1 MVHFQKEI
9 SFLSKHHLLRTLV
22 PIDSGQTTTLE
33 QDGKT
38 FLHFS
43 SNNYLGLA
51 GHPTL
56 KSTAIR
62 AIQDWGVGGGASRLV
77 SGNSR
82 LYFELE
88 TRIAKFKN
96 TESALVFPSGYA
108 ANIGSIGALVQKHD
122 LIFADRLCHA
132 SLIDGARLSKATLR
146 VYRHKDTEQ
155 LAKLLRRKKK
165 KEQTL
170 IITDGVFSMDGDI
183 APLAEILR
191 LAEEFDALIYLDD
204 AHAIGV
210 LGPNGR
216 GTCDYFGLSSPRIIQ
231 MGTLSK
237 ALGSLGGFIATDRVL
252 IEYLINKAR
261 PFIYTT
267 ALPPALLAT
276 ALAGFDLIENDPEIR
291 NRLWRLTSHVRTQ
304 INQMGFNTCG
314 SETPIIPILIGPTET
329 ALTFSQKLLEEGIY
343 IPAIRPPTVPDG
355 TSRLRI
361 SLMATHTDEQIQFL
375 LNSLEKIGKKLR
387 LI

>member
-9 SFLSKHHLLRTLV
+9 SFLAKHHLLRTLV
-22 PIDSGQTTTLE
+22 PIDSGQATTLE
-33 QDGKT
+33 RDGKI

-155 LAKLLRRKKK
+155 LAKLLRQKKK

-237 ALGSLGGFIATDRVL
+237 ALGSLGGFIATNRVF

-375 LNSLEKIGKKLR
+375 LSSLESIGKKLR

>member
-1 MVHFQKEI
+1 MVHLQKEI
-9 SFLSKHHLLRTLV
+9 LFLSKHHLLRTLV
-22 PIDSGQTTTLE
+22 PIDSGQATTLE
-33 QDGKT
+33 QEGKT
-38 FLHFS
+38 LLHFS

-56 KSTAIR
+56 KSAAIK

-108 ANIGSIGALVQKHD
+108 ANIGSIGALAQKHD

-204 AHAIGV
+204 AHATGV
-210 LGPNGR
+210 LGSNGR
-216 GTCDYFGLSSPRIIQ
+216 GTCDHFGLSSPRIIQ

-237 ALGSLGGFIATDRVL
+237 ALGSLGGFIATDRVF

-291 NRLWRLTSHVRTQ
+291 NRLWQLTRHVRTQ

-329 ALTFSQKLLEEGIY
+329 ALTFSQKFLEEGIY

-375 LNSLEKIGKKLR
+375 LNSLENIGKKLR

>member
-33 QDGKT
+33 QDGKI

-108 ANIGSIGALVQKHD
+108 ANIGSIGALVQKQD

-155 LAKLLRRKKK
+155 LAKLLRQKKK

-237 ALGSLGGFIATDRVL
+237 ALGSLGGFIATDRVF

-329 ALTFSQKLLEEGIY
+329 ALTFSQKLVEEGIY

-361 SLMATHTDEQIQFL
+361 SLMATHTDEQIQVL
-375 LNSLEKIGKKLR
+375 LNSLENIGKKLR